1 MKVVGDEISNLEGV
15 DKRVEELQDKIT
27 RLARQLAGVKVWHQ
41 DHAETET
48 NLTVSAINYST
59 FTLRQCVGGGYKIVQ
74 HHLMSSL

>member
-48 NLTVSAINYST
+48 ILTVSGINYFT
-59 FTLRQCVGGGYKIVQ
+59 FTLRQCGWWIQNSTTISFDV
-74 HHLMSSL
+74 